1 MSNFIDDFNSLAKDI
16 NENAVN
22 KGFWGPGDISNVGQ
36 KIALIHSEVSEAL
49 EALRVPNKP
58 DEHVPKF
65 LNIEVELA
73 DIVIRV
79 ADFAKQQG
87 YRLPEA
93 IVAKHIFNK
102 TRPIKHG
109 KNF

>member
-1 MSNFIDDFNSLAKDI
+1 MGFIEDFNTLMVDI

-22 KGFWGPGDISNVGQ
+22 KGFWAPGHISEYGV

-49 EALRVPNKP
+49 EALRVQPKA
-58 DEHVPKF
+58 DQHVPEF

-73 DIVIRV
+73 DIVIRIM
-79 ADFAKQQG
+79 DFAKQQG

-93 IVAKHIFNK
+93 IIAKHTFNK
-102 TRPIKHG
+102 TRPVKHG